1 LSDLP
6 NSYLRFLRHGRRA
19 WWGWPLFQVLKALS
33 CLYLFG
39 WWLKECWSGLFPAKS
54 LPCPVLSVGNLTV
67 GGTGKTP
74 LVIHL
79 AKYFIARGKRVAV
92 LSRGYGRRDEDS
104 LVWVSDGKALL
115 AGPEEG
121 GDEPVLI
128 AKSVPKAAVL
138 SCSDRYRAGR
148 EAVERFEP
156 DLILL
161 DDGFQ
166 RRRSLHRD
174 LDILVLDATD
184 PFSTGHVFPAGLLRE
199 PLGVLKE
206 AGVLVL
212 NKWDLA
218 ADPKGLK
225 TLLKAL
231 FPKTPFVTG
240 RYRTEGIRN
249 IRTERKVPLPSLRK
263 APIGAFCGLAGPGA
277 FLSGLA
283 GLGIRPKRSFLFPDH
298 FAYTEGDLR
307 DILEAALAQ
316 GLKALVT
323 TAKDEVKLPRI
334 PSTSIP
340 ILSLDIRWEP
350 LEGKDRLESALRKVF
365 ARGS

>member
-1 LSDLP
+1 MNLP
-6 NSYLRFLRHGRRA
+6 TSYLRFLRRDRQT

-33 CLYLFG
+33 SLYLLG
-39 WWLKECWSGLFPAKS
+39 WWVRRSWSGLFPAKR
-54 LPCPVLSVGNLTV
+54 LLCPVLSVGNLTV

-79 AKYFIARGKRVAV
+79 AKHFIAQGKRVAV
-92 LSRGYGRRDEDS
+92 LSRGYGRRDEGS

-115 AGPEEG
+115 ATPEEG

-128 AKSVPKAAVL
+128 AKSVPKAAVI
-138 SCSDRYRAGR
+138 SCSDRVRAGR
-148 EAVERFEP
+148 EAVERFQP

-184 PFSTGHVFPAGLLRE
+184 PFSTGHVLPAGLLRE

-225 TLLKAL
+225 ALLKAL

-249 IRTERKVPLPSLRK
+249 IRTGKKVPLPSLRRMS
-263 APIGAFCGLAGPGA
+263 IGAFCGLAGPTS
-277 FLSGLA
+277 FLKGLA
-283 GLGIRPKRSFLFPDH
+283 GLGIRPERSLLFPDH
-298 FAYTEGDLR
+298 FAYTERDLR
-307 DILEAALAQ
+307 DILEAARAQ

-334 PSTSIP
+334 PSVSIP
-340 ILSLDIRWEP
+340 ILTLDIRWEP
-350 LEGKDRLESALRKVF
+350 TEGKDRLESALRKVF